1 MPTQHEIK
9 SNINAALARL
19 EQLKN
24 SKLYSES
31 EKTPLIKS
39 INQELEKLT
48 NQLEVDFEEV

>member
-31 EKTPLIKS
+31 EKKPLIKS
-39 INQELEKLT
+39 SNQE
-48 NQLEVDFEEV
+48 